1 MAEHAN
7 EPEKTEHEMTG
18 THGNGTHDG
27 GPRNDAEHHDG
38 RFGERF
44 DDEISARGILEVTVG
59 IGVACLL
66 AIVITWWM
74 LSRYTAAVEAES
86 PPPSPIAQ
94 ADERRLPPG
103 PRLQQH
109 PERELEEM
117 RREMTERL
125 GSYGW
130 VDEGAGVVHLP
141 IDRAIELIAER
152 GTVAALG
159 GDASSP
165 AAADPAPGDTA
176 AGDPEPSGG
185 GAE

>member
-7 EPEKTEHEMTG
+7 ESDKQEMAGNQNGDPRTG
-18 THGNGTHDG
+18 
-27 GPRNDAEHHDG
+27 AEHHDG

-44 DDEISARGILEVTVG
+44 DDEISARGILEVTLG
-59 IGVACLL
+59 IGVSCLL
-66 AIVITWWM
+66 AIVVTWWM
-74 LSRYTAAVEAES
+74 MDRYAAEAEANK
-86 PPPSPIAQ
+86 PPPSPIVQ

-103 PRLQQH
+103 PLLQQH

-125 GSYGW
+125 ESYGW

-152 GTVAALG
+152 GTVAASG
-159 GDASSP
+159 GA
-165 AAADPAPGDTA
+165 PAPAEDEGA
-176 AGDPEPSGG
+176 DPEPSGG